1 MSMTEQERR
10 SRMQAFRVTIDLD
23 GEQYVFQGDR
33 IRRDIE
39 DGAGR
44 KILSAPVIRERDGKH
59 GVVNLNADW
68 TLSSLYID

>member
-1 MSMTEQERR
+1 MTEQERKNAR
-10 SRMQAFRVTIDLD
+10 RQAFTVTITLD
-23 GEQYVFQGDR
+23 GVCYTFDGSR

-44 KILSAPVIRERDGKH
+44 KILSAPVVREDGKH

-68 TLSSLYID
+68 TLASLYME